1 MLQIKV
7 KWSKAASAKTPD
19 GDAIRRRLQQPM
31 AYQTALAKILVTRAM
46 KGVFATPAKPY
57 KSAATAGPKKKKAY
71 YISPQYAVELAL
83 GLQTKFA
90 SSAEMH
96 QIAGIRAAGHASGAM
111 WKGLQ
116 VRNFGS
122 KGAVIEFGGSSLGSS
137 STRTAISRRVT
148 GPVQKGQQAPRSIH
162 QEDGSVKYRRK
173 PKLVRNSEKAGRVFK
188 NSRVGL
194 LQPTQNEYNAIHA
207 AFLFR
212 AGQVVNEAFGLKA
225 PGGQPT
231 GDPALY
237 REIMKEFNQ

>member
-1 MLQIKV
+1 MITVKV
-7 KWSKAASAKTPD
+7 KWSKAASAQTPD
-19 GDAIRRRLQQPM
+19 GAAIRRRLEQPM
-31 AYQTALAKILVTRAM
+31 VYQTALARIMKTRAM
-46 KGVFATPAKPY
+46 AGGFATPAKPF
-57 KSAATAGPKKKKAY
+57 KTRATAGPAKKKSY
-71 YISPQYAVELAL
+71 YISPHYAAALAL
-83 GLQTKFA
+83 GLQTKFD

-96 QIAGIRAAGHASGAM
+96 QIAGLRAAGRASGKM
-111 WKGLQ
+111 WQGLQ

-137 STRTAISRRVT
+137 STRTAISRRVQ
-148 GPVQKGQQAPRSIH
+148 GPQQRGGKAPKSIH

-207 AFLFR
+207 AFLSR
-212 AGQVVNEAFGLKA
+212 AGQVISEAFGRKS
-225 PGGQPT
+225 PGGQSG

-237 REIMKEFNQ
+237 NEIMKGFK